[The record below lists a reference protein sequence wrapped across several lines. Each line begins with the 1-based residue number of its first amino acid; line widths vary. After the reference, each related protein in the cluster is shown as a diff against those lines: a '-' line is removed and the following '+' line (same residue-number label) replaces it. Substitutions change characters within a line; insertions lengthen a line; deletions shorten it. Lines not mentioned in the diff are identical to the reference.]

1 MNIATRL
8 RYEGYKKGFAQG
20 FVEGFEEEFTVGLQ
34 TALKVGK
41 AICQQEITLNALQLG
56 LNIETI
62 SKITELS
69 LSEIQALMDRPSTI
83 ASCEAKRLSLINAAD

>member
-8 RYEGYKKGFAQG
+8 RYEGYKKGFAQ
-20 FVEGFEEEFTVGLQ
+20 GFEEEFTVGLQ

>member
-41 AICQQEITLNALQLG
+41 AICQQEVTLNALQLG

-62 SKITELS
+62 SKLTELS
-69 LSEIQALMDRPSTI
+69 LSEIQAIIDCPSTI
-83 ASCEAKRLSLINAAD
+83 ASCEAKRLSIINAAG

>member
-69 LSEIQALMDRPSTI
+69 ISEIQALIDRPSTI
-83 ASCEAKRLSLINAAD
+83 ASCEAKRLSLINAAG

>member
-62 SKITELS
+62 SKLTELS
-69 LSEIQALMDRPSTI
+69 LSEIQAIIDHPSTI
-83 ASCEAKRLSLINAAD
+83 ASCKAKRLSIINAAG